1 MTRLRIDQTVGL
13 WWRYGSLIVLVQWLA
28 LFVLDMSREEASS
41 HENRYDGGRHASL
54 FVQKPATEVYPFER
68 RPTPER
74 TRGRLTW
81 SPDAC
86 SGCNLCV
93 KDCPANA
100 LELIVVD
107 RKAKRFVMRWHEDAC
122 IYCGQC
128 VQVCRFDAIHLPPDE
143 WELAATGREGFTKTF
158 GNEDDIKQAMDA
170 LAERND

>member
-1 MTRLRIDQTVGL
+1 MRIGTMVGDTLR
-13 WWRYGSLIVLVQWLA
+13 
-28 LFVLDMSREEASS
+28 
-41 HENRYDGGRHASL
+41 SL
-54 FVQKPATEVYPFER
+54 FKKPATEVYPFER